1 MSNDVSHFD
10 LVVIGGGPG
19 GYCAAI
25 EAAQHG
31 AQVALVDKGHLGG
44 TCLNRGCVPTKALLH
59 AVDALEEAKHLK
71 VLGVQL
77 TGTPNLS
84 ALETQMHE
92 VVATQRTGV
101 TKLLSAY
108 GITCIQAHARISGP
122 HEVELTYDDERL
134 DEGCADAP
142 SVLTGEHLL
151 IAAGSVPWM
160 INLPGIDLAL
170 SSDDLLA
177 NPSQISGS
185 LAIIGGG
192 VIAVE
197 FARLYASLGV
207 EVQIFEA
214 LDRILPRL
222 DKDLSQAVTMQLK
235 GLGVGVCVGAS
246 VASLTRVDEGIELC
260 YSAKGADEVKRFN
273 HVLCAVGRVACT
285 HQLFTEEAADLV
297 ELQRGAIVVN
307 EFFET
312 KTSSIHA
319 IGDCIAGSM
328 QLAHAASA
336 QGEFVARDLFGAEEE
351 GCEFP
356 PNNAAIPSCVYLA
369 PEVASVGLTEQ
380 QAIDEGMQVV
390 TSKFPM
396 GGNARAV
403 IAGGRRSFMKL
414 VFEEET
420 MRLVGA
426 HLVCERASDIIGELT
441 LAVSLGLDYDQ
452 LVDTVRAHP
461 TFSEAITEAVRSAKG
476 CAIHAA
482 PPRKRR
488 R

>member
-1 MSNDVSHFD
+1 M
-10 LVVIGGGPG
+10 
-19 GYCAAI
+19 
-25 EAAQHG
+25 
-31 AQVALVDKGHLGG
+31 
-44 TCLNRGCVPTKALLH
+44 
-59 AVDALEEAKHLK
+59 
-71 VLGVQL
+71 
-77 TGTPNLS
+77 
-84 ALETQMHE
+84 
-92 VVATQRTGV
+92 
-101 TKLLSAY
+101 
-108 GITCIQAHARISGP
+108 
-122 HEVELTYDDERL
+122 
-134 DEGCADAP
+134 
-142 SVLTGEHLL
+142 
-151 IAAGSVPWM
+151 
-160 INLPGIDLAL
+160 
-170 SSDDLLA
+170 
-177 NPSQISGS
+177 
-185 LAIIGGG
+185 
-192 VIAVE
+192 
-197 FARLYASLGV
+197 
-207 EVQIFEA
+207 
-214 LDRILPRL
+214 
-222 DKDLSQAVTMQLK
+222 
-235 GLGVGVCVGAS
+235 
-246 VASLTRVDEGIELC
+246 
-260 YSAKGADEVKRFN
+260 
-273 HVLCAVGRVACT
+273 GRVACT

-312 KTSSIHA
+312 KTPSIHA

-351 GCEFP
+351 GHEFP
-356 PNNAAIPSCVYLA
+356 PNNATIPSCVYLA

-396 GGNARAV
+396 GGNARTV